1 MTVAPPRC
9 AMVFAAGR
17 GERMGPL
24 TDRCA
29 KPALPLGGMSLLER
43 ILHRLR
49 RAGVRKVVVNLHHA
63 PESLQPALRR
73 AAAAGLEVLRS
84 EETRLLGTSGGLQRA
99 LARFAGD
106 GFGSE
111 PFLLLN
117 GDALSEADL
126 PEFAAAHRRLGG
138 CATLLAASRTPKGFE
153 RERRLEV
160 ASDGRLAGI
169 GPRGASGPVFC
180 GVWLLEPAGLGL
192 LVPGA
197 TGLGEDLLPGLIRSG
212 GGFVFPSAAPWFE
225 IGTPGRYLAAA
236 LSFRDGAP
244 GGGARLAPDAVVDSP
259 GLVGAGCAVGAGAK
273 VLRSL
278 LLDRATVGPGAV
290 VRDSIVAA
298 GEAVP
303 PGAEV
308 SGALFAGGAGASL
321 P

>member
-1 MTVAPPRC
+1 M
-9 AMVFAAGR
+9 
-17 GERMGPL
+17 
-24 TDRCA
+24 
-29 KPALPLGGMSLLER
+29 
-43 ILHRLR
+43 
-49 RAGVRKVVVNLHHA
+49 
-63 PESLQPALRR
+63 
-73 AAAAGLEVLRS
+73 
-84 EETRLLGTSGGLQRA
+84 GTSGGLQRA

-212 GGFVFPSAAPWFE
+212 GGVRVSE
-225 IGTPGRYLAAA
+225 R
-236 LSFRDGAP
+236 
-244 GGGARLAPDAVVDSP
+244 
-259 GLVGAGCAVGAGAK
+259 
-273 VLRSL
+273 
-278 LLDRATVGPGAV
+278 GAV
-290 VRDSIVAA
+290 VRDRDSRPVSGGGALVPRRRAGRGRPPRAGRRRGLAGPCRGGVRRWGGGEGPAVAAPRPGDGGDRARSFGDSIVAA